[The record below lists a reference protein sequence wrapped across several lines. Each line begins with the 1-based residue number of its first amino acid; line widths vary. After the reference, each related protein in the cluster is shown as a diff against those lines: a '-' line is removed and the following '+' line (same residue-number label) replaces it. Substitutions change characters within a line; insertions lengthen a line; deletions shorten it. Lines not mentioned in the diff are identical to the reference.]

1 MNIFEYLGE
10 DKDHRKQ
17 TKVTQLVKH
26 YDEVIAKHKG
36 KHFWTQKKEDGV
48 CALAVVDS
56 DGTVSCKIF
65 SRTGKEFQNVY
76 KLRYDMI
83 AANLPSGVYMGE
95 IVNDDYSL
103 EQLSGAVNPNRTN
116 QLSESATQIID
127 NMQFKMFDFV
137 TLDEF
142 VDGKSDLGWAER
154 FNTLYKNVD
163 QAKPAGYKYSF
174 SVIPAIPTP
183 YEYLIDQELEKAI
196 AKGHE
201 GLVIRDPKAGW
212 LAGHK
217 GWHVMKKVRG
227 VDYDLR
233 CIGIEEGTGKYEG
246 KVANLIFQWRNGETI
261 KCMLGKGWSHQ
272 DAEDM
277 YDVVNYGES
286 VGMPHYDNRDS
297 PIGKIFQVYALE
309 ESSKGKLRLPK
320 VGELR
325 HDKEEPDV

>member
-10 DKDHRKQ
+10 DENHRKQ
-17 TKVTQLVKH
+17 NKITQLVKH
-26 YDEVIAKHKG
+26 YDEVIAKHKD
-36 KHFWTQKKEDGV
+36 KPLWIQKKEDGV
-48 CALAVVDS
+48 CALAVVIL
-56 DGTVSCKIF
+56 GECKIF
-65 SRTGKEFQNVY
+65 SRTGKKFTNVRVIEDE
-76 KLRYDMI
+76 LGQ
-83 AANLPSGVYMGE
+83 LPLGVYMGE
-95 IVNDDYSL
+95 IVNDDFSL
-103 EQLSGAVNPNRTN
+103 EQLSGSVNPNRTN
-116 QLSESATQIID
+116 PLSCNKILD

-142 VDGKSDLGWAER
+142 IAGKSDVTWGKRYGRLIS
-154 FNTLYKNVD
+154 NVGKAVPQVWD
-163 QAKPAGYKYSF
+163 YSF
-174 SVIPAIPTP
+174 SVIPAMAAEWGESSINA
-183 YEYLIDQELEKAI
+183 ELNTAV

-201 GLVIRDPKAGW
+201 GIVIRDPKAGW

-233 CIGIEEGTGKYEG
+233 CIGYEEGTGKYEG

-325 HDKEEPDV
+325 HDKLKSDV